1 MTLSMYSS
9 LVPPLV
15 GALGNLRHL
24 LVQAEA
30 HAEAQGYDATV
41 LLGSRLYPDMFPLKR
56 QVQIASDIAK
66 KGVARL
72 AGLEAPVMED
82 SEATVAEL
90 LERIDQTI
98 AYIGGVAPEAF
109 DAAEGRTVGVPLPPA
124 FGGGELTFEG
134 WPYLSTFVLPNVYFH
149 VTIAYAIL
157 RNNGVPIGKRDF
169 LMGDRAPVS

>member
-15 GALGNLRHL
+15 SSLGNLRQL
-24 LVQAEA
+24 LLE
-30 HAEAQGYDATV
+30 
-41 LLGSRLYPDMFPLKR
+41 SRLYPDMFPLKR

-82 SEATVAEL
+82 NEATVAEL

-98 AYIGGVAPEAF
+98 A
-109 DAAEGRTVGVPLPPA
+109 
-124 FGGGELTFEG
+124 
-134 WPYLSTFVLPNVYFH
+134 
-149 VTIAYAIL
+149 
-157 RNNGVPIGKRDF
+157 RDS
-169 LMGDRAPVS
+169 P